1 MSTDV
6 KAGRA
11 LRLGEQCEVR
21 QRSTRQE
28 AEVLVT
34 LVRVS
39 PLAVLLGEGVT
50 LLTSPS
56 SQCGAPTSAGGSD
69 PKLGHHP

>member
-11 LRLGEQCEVR
+11 LCLGEQREVR
-21 QRSTRQE
+21 QRSKRQE

-34 LVRVS
+34 LAGVSHWLSFWVR
-39 PLAVLLGEGVT
+39 E
-50 LLTSPS
+50 
-56 SQCGAPTSAGGSD
+56 
-69 PKLGHHP
+69 

>member
-11 LRLGEQCEVR
+11 LRLGEQREVR
-21 QRSTRQE
+21 QRSKWQE

-56 SQCGAPTSAGGSD
+56 SQ
-69 PKLGHHP
+69 